1 MFPVLYPELG
11 WFVAGFSSGFYPQE
25 GLASPAGD
33 RQMEFFGWLK
43 LRTKAA
49 TTGISNLAPHESG
62 VNAAEWC
69 STVDCV
75 EKKAVSVSAF

>member
-1 MFPVLYPELG
+1 
-11 WFVAGFSSGFYPQE
+11 
-25 GLASPAGD
+25 
-33 RQMEFFGWLK
+33 MEFFGWLK

-69 STVDCV
+69 STVDLV
-75 EKKAVSVSAF
+75 EKKLKFGVVFRRLNHQ